1 MNIKYNNELF
11 QVEIQDKS
19 NQISAKINDEITQFN
34 YKKIS
39 DNVFNFLIND
49 RFTTVHTA
57 EDENHFY
64 VNLDG
69 NNYVFDKVI
78 EEEKSFGDDSAEQSD
93 KDVITPPMPG
103 SVVKILVE
111 KNQKVSE
118 GDSLIIVEA
127 MKMETTL
134 YSSIDGIVTEIF
146 VGEGEQ
152 VDSNKVLI
160 VVEKEEE

>member
-1 MNIKYNNELF
+1 MDLKFNNQLYK
-11 QVEIQDKS
+11 VEIDNKE
-19 NQISAKINDEITQFN
+19 NQISATINKEKLQFN
-34 YKKIS
+34 YKKIA
-39 DNVFNFLIND
+39 NNMFNFFID
-49 RFTTVHTA
+49 DKFMTVHTA
-57 EDENHFY
+57 EDEEHLY

-69 NNYVFDKVI
+69 NNFVFDKVI
-78 EEEKSFGDDSAEQSD
+78 EEEKSFDGLPEAQSD

-103 SVVKILVE
+103 SVVKLLVD

-118 GDSLIIVEA
+118 GDALIIVEA

-134 YSSIDGIVTEIF
+134 YSSIDGIVTE
-146 VGEGEQ
+146 VNVEEGEQ